1 MKLTTAVLAAGAA
14 VSLTIAVVG
23 AARLRQDARHRAERN
38 EAVVARNQLDW
49 LAQMSTNADLA
60 KLWAP
65 EDMDVEEYMQ
75 LLKANQ
81 LICTLSLRD
90 RLGFVRDGHL
100 PFFASMVMSSDVC
113 RATGTASATSAP
125 GRPRATRG
133 PSTSPGCWTRPRRT
147 TRRRSPQQPDGTTHR
162 PPDVRPLR
170 RLRRPSPSGS
180 RPRGPTGPRH
190 PAPSTTPRRHA

>member
-14 VSLTIAVVG
+14 VSLTSVMVG
-23 AARLRQDARHRAERN
+23 VARLRQDARHQAERN

-60 KLWAP
+60 KLWTP

-90 RLGFVRDGHL
+90 RLGFVRDGYL

-113 RATGTASATSAP
+113 RRYWNRFGDLRAQEAEGGERAEHFTKVLDQAARSHPQTQTTAA
-125 GRPRATRG
+125 
-133 PSTSPGCWTRPRRT
+133 
-147 TRRRSPQQPDGTTHR
+147 
-162 PPDVRPLR
+162 
-170 RLRRPSPSGS
+170 
-180 RPRGPTGPRH
+180 
-190 PAPSTTPRRHA
+190 

>member
-14 VSLTIAVVG
+14 LSLTTAVVG
-23 AARLRQDARHRAERN
+23 STRLRQDARHQAERN

-49 LAQMSTNADLA
+49 LAQMSTNPDLA
-60 KLWAP
+60 KLWKP
-65 EDMDVEEYMQ
+65 EDMGVEEYMQ

-113 RATGTASATSAP
+113 RRYWQRFGDL
-125 GRPRATRG
+125 RAREAEGDERAEHFTLALDQAAKNH
-133 PSTSPGCWTRPRRT
+133 
-147 TRRRSPQQPDGTTHR
+147 PQAQP
-162 PPDVRPLR
+162 
-170 RLRRPSPSGS
+170 
-180 RPRGPTGPRH
+180 
-190 PAPSTTPRRHA
+190 AAA